1 MTVMFYSSIFYLIYG
16 ILGLFG
22 IQIISEEYKGKAWT
36 KSYIRCCGAMW
47 LGLGV
52 PWLAF
57 YLIAHD
63 MGLKNYV
70 AAAIMLAISLPSFIF
85 AVFFDKKYKAMLKN
99 GQE

>member
-1 MTVMFYSSIFYLIYG
+1 MIYG

-22 IQIISEEYKGKAWT
+22 IQIISDEYKGKTWT
-36 KSYIRCCGAMW
+36 KSYIRCRGGMW

-52 PWLAF
+52 PWLTF

-70 AAAIMLAISLPSFIF
+70 AAAIMLVISIPSFIF
-85 AVFFDKKYKAMLKN
+85 SFFFEKKYKAMLKN